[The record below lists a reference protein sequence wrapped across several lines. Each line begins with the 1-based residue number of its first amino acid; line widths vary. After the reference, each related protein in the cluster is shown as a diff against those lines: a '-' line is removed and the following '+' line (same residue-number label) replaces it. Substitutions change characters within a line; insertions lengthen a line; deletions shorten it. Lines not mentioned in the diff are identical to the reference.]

1 MAICYREPGL
11 SRAETKG
18 RWLGWKR
25 LPLLRA
31 VEEGR
36 GEEGRCLDETAPLSR
51 SLPAGRGERENAAV
65 HVQHIQAISQFSR
78 QNGLERRILS
88 CARVQKKRKKALDKA
103 PVAANNGWEWE
114 MPAKMPAK

>member
-1 MAICYREPGL
+1 
-11 SRAETKG
+11 
-18 RWLGWKR
+18 
-25 LPLLRA
+25 
-31 VEEGR
+31 
-36 GEEGRCLDETAPLSR
+36 
-51 SLPAGRGERENAAV
+51 
-65 HVQHIQAISQFSR
+65 VQHIQAISQFSR